1 MKSVNEFDG
10 GIACIIRGAPENF
23 EQSMLECEL
32 IEPTNSDFVHEQ
44 NEELVSNIIRITT
57 KEEMEL
63 DVSSCR
69 HHLYKLHCNLV
80 ITRSFIAR
88 IWL

>member
-32 IEPTNSDFVHEQ
+32 IEPTNSDFVHELERGTRQ
-44 NEELVSNIIRITT
+44 Q
-57 KEEMEL
+57 
-63 DVSSCR
+63 
-69 HHLYKLHCNLV
+69 HHQDHN
-80 ITRSFIAR
+80 
-88 IWL
+88 